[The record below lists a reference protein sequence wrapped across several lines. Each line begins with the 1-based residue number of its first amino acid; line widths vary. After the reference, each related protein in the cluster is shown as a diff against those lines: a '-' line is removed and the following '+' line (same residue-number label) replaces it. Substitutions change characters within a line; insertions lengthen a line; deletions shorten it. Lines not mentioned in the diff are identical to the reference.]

1 MALDSTSAA
10 RFQVLGAALLF
21 STGGA
26 AIKAVSLTPWQVASL
41 RCLVASLALPVMI
54 SAARR
59 AISWR
64 SALVGVAYAVALVS
78 YVLANRLTTAAST
91 VFLVS
96 TSPLYILLLSPWL
109 LGERLRRQDLFF
121 MLALAGGLGLLL
133 FEAQAPLA
141 TAPDP
146 VLGNWLAA
154 LGGFAFALALV
165 GLRWLGRGSR
175 DRLDAVG
182 AVLCG
187 NLIACFACLPM
198 ALPLAGIT
206 LHDGAIVGFLGV
218 FQVAL
223 AYALL
228 TAGLRHLHAAEVSLL
243 LFVEPVV
250 NPIWAWWLHAEVPG
264 GWTLVGG
271 AVILFATALKVVLDR
286 PAPRPLPE

>member
-1 MALDSTSAA
+1 LNLDSTSLS
-10 RFQVLGAALLF
+10 RLQVLAAALLF

-26 AIKAVSLTPWQVASL
+26 AIKAISLTPWQVASL
-41 RCLVASLALPVMI
+41 RCLVASMALPLMI
-54 SAARR
+54 PAARR

-109 LGERLRRQDLFF
+109 LGERLRRQDLVF
-121 MLALAGGLGLLL
+121 MLVLAGGLGLLL
-133 FEAQAPLA
+133 FDVQEPLA

-154 LGGFAFALALV
+154 LGGFSFALALV

-187 NLIACFACLPM
+187 NLIAFFACLPL
-198 ALPLAGIT
+198 ALPIAHLSVR
-206 LHDGAIVGFLGV
+206 DGTIVGFLGV

-228 TAGLRHLHAAEVSLL
+228 TGGLRHLNAAEVSLL

-250 NPIWAWWLHAEVPG
+250 NPLWAWWLHAEVPG
-264 GWTLVGG
+264 AWTLVGG
-271 AVILFATALKVVLDR
+271 AVILLATAAKVILDR
-286 PAPRPLPE
+286 PAGRPAR